1 MTPLKGKT
9 MDDET
14 VEPPNPRVFLIAG
27 GFTGIVAPGECG
39 CRLDDLMP
47 CGISAHCC
55 DGATG
60 IPHGCQPGYVH
71 QDPRRDDN
79 WIVSTKN
86 TTPIAEAFDM
96 WANAT

>member
-1 MTPLKGKT
+1 

-14 VEPPNPRVFLIAG
+14 IEPPSPRVFLIAG

-47 CGISAHCC
+47 CGQSALYC

-60 IPHGCQPGYVH
+60 MPKGCLPGYVH
-71 QDPRRDDN
+71 NDPSGKTPDWIASTSKEPPTQDD
-79 WIVSTKN
+79 
-86 TTPIAEAFDM
+86 FDM
-96 WANAT
+96 WINAT